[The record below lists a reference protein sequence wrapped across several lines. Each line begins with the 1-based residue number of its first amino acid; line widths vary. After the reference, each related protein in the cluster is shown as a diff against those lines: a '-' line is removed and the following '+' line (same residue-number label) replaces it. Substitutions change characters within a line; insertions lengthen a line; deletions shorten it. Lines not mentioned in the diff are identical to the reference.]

1 MRELTYR
8 YLAPSTVTGTADGA
22 AMLLATAGG
31 RSANPAFFSG
41 FAEQPTL
48 TARAILTVAEVARTR
63 YFDPG
68 AASRSRDPVVTSNLD
83 VLRFEALSAC
93 NGVYARFDL
102 DAAAVDGTFLTWG
115 TTNVDLNNPMRT
127 ALAGIADAEPLRLSV
142 GRDALTVDTMDA
154 TVVERRVPLP
164 DRWVRGFAEV
174 SLAAARMRLV
184 RDVPAGS
191 ARRILRELPRLR
203 AKRPGWVTWTPRGAR
218 LTSTPHDEAVFLAGP
233 ERLGSIGRLIPLLQ
247 GLRVYAPP
255 PAHRVGV
262 GGRASSQRAAQPS
275 AWELVFDGA
284 RLVLVLSPEVYRGFS
299 GEGGILMAL
308 AHSDRDVLATAA
320 ALLHGQSRIDPGDL
334 AGALAVDRGTARS
347 LVHALGGAGRVGFD
361 LASGGF
367 FHRDLPFAREA
378 LDELQPRLL
387 DARGLLADG
396 AVTLDGAS
404 ATVRSGDARYLV
416 RLAADVSRCTCPW
429 FAKHRGERGPCKH
442 VIAAELARAEVHQ

>member
-1 MRELTYR
+1 MREVTYR
-8 YLAPSTVTGTADGA
+8 YVAPSTVSGTADERA
-22 AMLLATAGG
+22 VMLATAGG

-48 TARAILTVAEVARTR
+48 TARALLTIAEVARTR

-68 AASRSRDPVVTSNLD
+68 AASRSRDPVVTSNMD
-83 VLRFEALSAC
+83 VLRFESLSAC

-102 DAAAVDGTFLTWG
+102 EADAVDGTFLNWG

-127 ALAGIADAEPLRLSV
+127 ALAGITDAEPLRLTV
-142 GRDALTVDTMDA
+142 GRDELTVDTLDG

-174 SLAAARMRLV
+174 TVAAGAMMPIRAV
-184 RDVPAGS
+184 AAGP

-203 AKRPGWVTWTPRGAR
+203 AKRPGWVTWTPQGAR
-218 LTSTPHDEAVFLAGP
+218 LTSTPHDTAVFLAGP
-233 ERLGSIGRLIPLLQ
+233 QRLGSVGRLIPLVQ
-247 GLRVYAPP
+247 GLRLYAPP
-255 PAHRVGV
+255 PAHRAGV

-299 GEGGILMAL
+299 GEGGILTAL
-308 AHSDRDVLATAA
+308 AHTDPDDLAA
-320 ALLHGQSRIDPGDL
+320 AARLLHGQSMIDPAPL
-334 AGALAVDRGTARS
+334 ADELSVDPSTAWS
-347 LVHALGGAGRVGFD
+347 VFHALGGAGRVGFD

-367 FHRDLPFAREA
+367 FHRDLPFERRA
-378 LDELQPRLL
+378 LDELQPRLG
-387 DARGLLADG
+387 DARELVAAG
-396 AVTLDGAS
+396 AVTFDGAS
-404 ATVRSGDARYLV
+404 ASVRSGDTRYLV
-416 RLAADVSRCTCPW
+416 RRDADVSRCTCPW

-442 VIAAELARAEVHQ
+442 VIAADLARAEVHS